1 MRNNQISLKMSGVV
15 YNQIF
20 TFIGAHPA
28 ERGGILGM
36 DRDGVIRHFI
46 ADPGAKTSCASYSPD
61 VAFLNPK
68 IVQWKREGILFC
80 GVVHSHPRGITHPS
94 EADRQYAAQ
103 ILEIFKSIDKLWIPI
118 VQPGVGFNQFD
129 ILGYYAEL
137 EGGKRKRCRIRE
149 ASLDVL
155 DLVPLHGD
163 ACASVSGKNEW
174 GRTPTGLGHSAPCY
188 IYGPPCGQIASQ
200 GRSTHSLNMQSAPG
214 RNDETA
220 KQATPKSAGP
230 LSQGNA
236 ALAGSNS
243 TATRKETVKTARM
256 SEASFRPVTQP
267 QSLEEVTMRCPMND
281 AQRTSSQAHR
291 PKGVENTQENSTLP
305 QGTLKS
311 APPMADRDE
320 ISGNPSAA
328 VLECSTLHTLLH
340 GKALKDGIARK
351 GQPAELPPLS
361 REEANDYVE
370 ASRIRDRHLER
381 HKSSYNLS
389 LLDKT
394 RLVVV
399 GTGGASSLVTNCAR
413 MGFGE
418 FVLIDPDIIS
428 CSNVGTQR
436 VSPHAIGQHK
446 VERIA
451 EEVREINP
459 TASVLAIPAE
469 LDAINDD
476 LMRRLYEAPLRSRPI
491 GTADDS
497 AWAPFTPDRTIL
509 LVLTDSFT
517 AQSRGHRLALHFGI
531 PTVCAQEYIQGLGA
545 EITYTVPGV
554 TTACHRCITSSRY
567 KAYLEEGY
575 TNTVTSAGAPIFA
588 AEYLNAVIGHMLLAV
603 THHGTDHE
611 RWGHTIADLGQR
623 NLLRLRMDPHFDKR
637 FGVDAFT
644 SRLKG
649 LDDRHM
655 LQMFDTLFLTQTPDC
670 GQTPQRPV
678 CPDCGGTG
686 DLSESMGT
694 FSDTRQMR
702 TAREA

>member
-1 MRNNQISLKMSGVV
+1 MRNNHLSLKMSGIV

-20 TFIGAHPA
+20 LFIGSHPA

-36 DRDGVIRHFI
+36 DKDGVIRHFI
-46 ADPGAKTSCASYSPD
+46 PDAGAKTSYASYSPD
-61 VAFLNPK
+61 VAFLNPR
-68 IVQWKREGILFC
+68 ISQWKRKGITFC
-80 GVVHSHPRGITHPS
+80 GVVHSHPRGIIQPS

-103 ILEIFKSIDKLWIPI
+103 ILKIFKSIDRLWLPI
-118 VQPGVGFNQFD
+118 VQSSIDSKRFD

-137 EGGKRKRCRIRE
+137 EGKKHKKCRIRKV
-149 ASLDVL
+149 SLDVL
-155 DLVPLHGD
+155 GLVSPHGE
-163 ACASVSGKNEW
+163 AYASVSNKYERN
-174 GRTPTGLGHSAPCY
+174 RVPTDLDHLDSCY
-188 IYGPPCGQIASQ
+188 IYGPPCGQLTRQ
-200 GRSTHSLNMQSAPG
+200 ERSKHSLY
-214 RNDETA
+214 E
-220 KQATPKSAGP
+220 KFTPRS
-230 LSQGNA
+230 NA
-236 ALAGSNS
+236 AELKPTPPKKA
-243 TATRKETVKTARM
+243 ATLPKNDAAP
-256 SEASFRPVTQP
+256 ASPNPTITTREEMDRTTQMP
-267 QSLEEVTMRCPMND
+267 RGPFHFPAQHQSVEEVTM
-281 AQRTSSQAHR
+281 QRSVNNASQAHR
-291 PKGVENTQENSTLP
+291 PKGTVKVQEDNTLP
-305 QGTLKS
+305 KGTLKCDALVAS
-311 APPMADRDE
+311 QSE
-320 ISGNPSAA
+320 ISDNPSAA

-340 GKALKDGIARK
+340 GTTLQNGIARQ
-351 GQPAELPPLS
+351 GQPTQLPPLS
-361 REEANDYVE
+361 KEEASLYVE

-381 HKSSYNLS
+381 HEGSYNLS

-394 RLVVV
+394 RLVIV

-428 CSNVGTQR
+428 SSNVGTQKA
-436 VSPHAIGQHK
+436 SPHAIGQHK
-446 VERIA
+446 VERLA
-451 EEVREINP
+451 EEIRDINP

-476 LMRRLYEAPLRSRPI
+476 LMQRLYEAPLRSCQI
-491 GTADDS
+491 NTAKGLI
-497 AWAPFTPDRTIL
+497 WAPFSPDRTIL
-509 LVLTDSFT
+509 LVLTDSFI

-531 PTVCAQEYIQGLGA
+531 PTVCAQEYTEGLGG
-545 EITYTVPGV
+545 EITYTIPGV
-554 TTACHRCITSSRY
+554 TTTCHRCITSSRY

-575 TNTVTSAGAPIFA
+575 TNIVTSAGAPIFA

-649 LDDRHM
+649 LDDQHM

-670 GQTPQRPV
+670 GQTPQRPI

-686 DLSESMGT
+686 DLSKAVGT
-694 FSDTRQMR
+694 FADTRQIR
-702 TAREA
+702 TARKV